1 MDDTCADVGNRIDT
15 QSLERHREGA
25 RGTEKPIRP
34 MRKLFGEN
42 LLDRGMLRMTVR
54 SFACVKG
61 MEYEDAHRYLSSM
74 AERMPFR
81 EITPDLMLT
90 FGERRSRDRLR
101 KQLAETRLQ
110 KEHFGAESEDDGAG
124 FRDPDLSEQQ
134 LARSM
139 RGAE

>member
-1 MDDTCADVGNRIDT
+1 MDDTFADVGNRIDT
-15 QSLERHREGA
+15 QSLERHREA
-25 RGTEKPIRP
+25 VKRTEKPIRP

-42 LLDRGMLRMTVR
+42 LLDRGMLRMAVR
-54 SFACVKG
+54 SFARVKG
-61 MEYEDAHRYLSSM
+61 KEYEEAHRNL
-74 AERMPFR
+74 AERMPFQ
-81 EITPDLMLT
+81 EITPDHMLT

-101 KQLAETRLQ
+101 KQEAETRLQ

-139 RGAE
+139 RGAV

>member
-1 MDDTCADVGNRIDT
+1 MDDTFADVGNRIDT
-15 QSLERHREGA
+15 QSLERHREA
-25 RGTEKPIRP
+25 VKRTEKPIRP

-42 LLDRGMLRMTVR
+42 LLDRGMLRMAVR
-54 SFACVKG
+54 SFARVKG
-61 MEYEDAHRYLSSM
+61 MEYEEAHRYLSHM
-74 AERMPFR
+74 AERMPFQ
-81 EITPDLMLT
+81 EITPDHMLT

-101 KQLAETRLQ
+101 KQEAETRLQ

-139 RGAE
+139 RGAV